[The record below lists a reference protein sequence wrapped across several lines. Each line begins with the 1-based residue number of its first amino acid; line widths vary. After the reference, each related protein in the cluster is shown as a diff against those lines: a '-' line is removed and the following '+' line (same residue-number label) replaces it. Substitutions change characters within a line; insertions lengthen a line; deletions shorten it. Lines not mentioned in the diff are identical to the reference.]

1 MRQKFDFSILV
12 LTSFLVVLALE
23 PVQHLPA
30 SQADT
35 RETPLTQNAST
46 PQALELVQQPNNSE
60 SFSTMEG
67 IPFHSNG
74 QWVAGAE
81 ERILRLLQAK
91 SNHRGEIN
99 LV

>member
-46 PQALELVQQPNNSE
+46 PQALELVQQPKSSE
-60 SFSTMEG
+60 SFSIPDG
-67 IPFHSNG
+67 IPFRSEA
-74 QWVAGAE
+74 QLIAGAE
-81 ERILRLLQAK
+81 ERILRLLQTQFK
-91 SNHRGEIN
+91 HRGEIE
-99 LV
+99 LI